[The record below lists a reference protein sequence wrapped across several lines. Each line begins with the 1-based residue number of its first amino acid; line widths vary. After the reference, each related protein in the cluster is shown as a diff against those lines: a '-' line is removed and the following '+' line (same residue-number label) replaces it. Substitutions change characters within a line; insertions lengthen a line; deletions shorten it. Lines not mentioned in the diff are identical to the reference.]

1 MDSSPYGANPDPS
14 ANGYGTSP
22 YPSAPSY
29 DAPPDVATYGYPTGP
44 GAPEN
49 NDVDSAEAE
58 IRQIASAI
66 EELQG
71 RLERANSQLSQATAV
86 QTTEIEIGRLF
97 VEAQRFSEASLSRL
111 EMQVQEIVLEAEAKA
126 AEIIREAT
134 EEAQEIRRIAQQ
146 GSPVGA
152 GTAQEL
158 KTVIGAFASVN
169 GELIKELNALNA
181 MLTPLVDRRSASFAP
196 PPSTMGS
203 V

>member
-14 ANGYGTSP
+14 ANGYGSTP
-22 YPSAPSY
+22 YPPPNGY
-29 DAPPDVATYGYPTGP
+29 DAHPDPSIFAYATGP
-44 GAPEN
+44 GMLES
-49 NDVDSAEAE
+49 NDVDSAGDE
-58 IRQIASAI
+58 IRQIANAI

-71 RLERANSQLSQATAV
+71 RLERANEQLSHATAV

-97 VEAQRFSEASLSRL
+97 VEAQRFSEASLSKL
-111 EMQVQEIVLEAEAKA
+111 EMQVHEIVLEAEAKA

-134 EEAQEIRRIAQQ
+134 EEAQEIRRQAQQ
-146 GSPVGA
+146 GSSVGA

-181 MLTPLVDRRSASFAP
+181 MLTPLVDRRSASFAQ

-203 V
+203 F